1 MSFLNPFLLFGA
13 GAVVIPIVIHLLN
26 KRKFQPVT
34 WAAMRFIK
42 ASLQQNQR
50 RMQIEDLLLLLLR
63 CLLLLLLALA
73 LARPAM
79 RSSSNKV
86 LGQSK
91 VTAVLLLDNSAS
103 MGMSDGVQTRFDKAR
118 KAAEQAIDSLPAGSA
133 VAVFLASDVAQA
145 VISEPTHDLNLARK
159 VVREAQLSDRSSDIY
174 PGIER
179 ALETLRNRLAIRKEI
194 YLFTDGQANGWR
206 QMADVQKI
214 LKKAGQAGSAEE
226 VQAHV
231 VLISDREERNLGVS
245 ALSVVTGLTPANRP
259 LRFEVQVSNHG
270 KHEARDIR
278 VALSVDGEPPSDE
291 VNIPS
296 LPAGSTRGVS
306 VFARFR
312 TEGFH
317 TVTARIAEDRMRGD
331 DQRVLAVR
339 AIREVRALLVDGNPA
354 GEPRETETFFL
365 RHALQPV
372 AAADVENYFI
382 KSTVIPAAEFPDA
395 RLDDY
400 DVVLLAN
407 VPEFPEATVVGVEN
421 YLRRGGGLIIFPGS
435 KINAGFYNTV
445 LFKQHQILPASL
457 GEPRG
462 DAGQEDKFFGL
473 QTKNYDHPIAALW
486 NDPGVGT
493 LGSVRFY
500 RAFDLIPA
508 VEPATTNAPPSA
520 AKSAKAGKGKTPE
533 VNEAKEVGAA
543 RIVLRFAD
551 GAPAIVE
558 RPWGLGR
565 VVLFSSSASTAWN
578 DLPVRP
584 AFLPLMHRTLGSV
597 LNRQDENLNVRVG
610 QGFARRM
617 GGEFLGREAVVVA
630 PTTGKQPVRESRKIE
645 LVGGAPLLQFEGTDR
660 GGAYDVSVKD
670 PAVAMRFAAQPDPT
684 ESSLEELTEEDV
696 KSLGTVAHVLRWSPN
711 LSLREAFE
719 KDRLGAEFWLP
730 LLLLVLACAAG
741 EMYVAQRFSR
751 SK

>member
-26 KRKFQPVT
+26 KRKFQPVV

-79 RSSSNKV
+79 RSSSSKV

-133 VAVFLASDVAQA
+133 AAVFLASDTARPL
-145 VISEPTHDLNLARK
+145 IGEPTHDLNLARK
-159 VVREAQLSDRSSDIY
+159 MVREAQLSDRSSDVY

-206 QMADVQKI
+206 QMADVQKL
-214 LKKAGQAGSAEE
+214 LKKAGQSGSAEE

-259 LRFEVQVSNHG
+259 LRFEVQVTNHG
-270 KHEARDIR
+270 KHEARDVR
-278 VALSVDGEPPSDE
+278 VTLHVDGEPPSDE
-291 VNIPS
+291 VNIPV
-296 LPAGSTRGVS
+296 LPAGATRGVS

-312 TEGFH
+312 SEGFH
-317 TVTARIAEDRMRGD
+317 TVLARIPEDRLRGD

-339 AIREVRALLVDGNPA
+339 AIREIRALLVDGNP
-354 GEPRETETFFL
+354 GSEPRESETFFL

-372 AAADVENYFI
+372 PAAELENYFI
-382 KSTVIPAAEFPDA
+382 KSTIIPAAEFPET

-407 VPEFPEATVVGVEN
+407 VPEFPEATVKGIEN
-421 YLRRGGGLIIFPGS
+421 YLRRGGGLVVFPGS

-457 GEPRG
+457 GEARG
-462 DAGQEDKFFGL
+462 DAGQEEKFFGL
-473 QTKNYDHPIAALW
+473 QTKNYDHPITALW

-493 LGSVRFY
+493 LGSARFF
-500 RAFDLIPA
+500 RAFELTPAAEPA
-508 VEPATTNAPPSA
+508 VTNAPVPGVA
-520 AKSAKAGKGKTPE
+520 AGKAGRDKAA
-533 VNEAKEVGAA
+533 EAKETQEVGAA
-543 RIVLRFAD
+543 RIVVRFAD
-551 GAPAIVE
+551 GTPAVVE

-617 GGEFLGREAVVVA
+617 GGEFLGREAVVTA
-630 PTTGKQPVRESRKIE
+630 PSEKQVMKESRKID
-645 LVGGAPLLQFEGTDR
+645 LVGGAALLQFDNTDR
-660 GGAYDVSVKD
+660 GGAYEVAVKD
-670 PAVAMRFAAQPDPT
+670 PALTLRFAAQPEPA
-684 ESSLEELTEEDV
+684 ESSLEELPEEDV
-696 KSLGTVAHVLRWSPN
+696 KALGAVAHVMRWSPN

>member
-13 GAVVIPIVIHLLN
+13 GAVMIPIVIHLLN
-26 KRKFQPVT
+26 KRKFQPVV

-91 VTAVLLLDNSAS
+91 VTAVVLLDNSAS

-133 VAVFLASDVAQA
+133 AAVFLASDVAKA
-145 VISEPTHDLNLARK
+145 LVAEPTHDLNLARK
-159 VVREAQLSDRSSDIY
+159 LIREAQLSDRASDIY
-174 PGIER
+174 PSIER
-179 ALETLRNRLAIRKEI
+179 ALETLRNRAAIRKEI
-194 YLFTDGQANGWR
+194 FLFTDGQANGWR
-206 QMADVQKI
+206 QMADVQKV
-214 LKKAGQAGSAEE
+214 LKKAGQSGGAEE
-226 VQAHV
+226 VQAHIV
-231 VLISDREERNLGVS
+231 FISDREERNLGVS

-259 LRFEVQVSNHG
+259 LRFEVQVTNHG
-270 KHEARDIR
+270 KQEARDIR
-278 VALSVDGEPPSDE
+278 VSLHVDGEAASDE
-291 VNIPS
+291 VNIPV

-312 TEGFH
+312 SEGFH
-317 TVTARIAEDRMRGD
+317 TVTAKIPEDRLKAD

-339 AIREVRALLVDGNPA
+339 AIREVRVLLVDGNPV

-372 AAADVENYFI
+372 AQADLDNYFI
-382 KSTVIPAAEFPDA
+382 KTTTIPAAEFFET

-407 VPEFPEATVVGVEN
+407 VPEFPEATVVAVEN
-421 YLRRGGGLIIFPGS
+421 YLRHGGGLIVFPGS

-457 GEPRG
+457 GEARG
-462 DAGQEDKFFGL
+462 DAAQDENYFSL
-473 QTKNYDHPIAALW
+473 QTKAYDHPITALW
-486 NDPGVGT
+486 NDPSVGQ
-493 LGSVRFY
+493 LGTAKFF
-500 RAFDLIPA
+500 RAFELTPA
-508 VEPATTNAPPSA
+508 VEAVATNAPT
-520 AKSAKAGKGKTPE
+520 AKATKTKAGKDKTPDTKE
-533 VNEAKEVGAA
+533 TQEVGAA
-543 RIVLRFAD
+543 RIVVRFAD
-551 GAPAIVE
+551 GSPAIVE
-558 RPWGLGR
+558 RAWGLGR

-578 DLPVRP
+578 DFPVRP
-584 AFLPLMHRTLGSV
+584 AFVPLMHRTLGSV

-610 QGFARRM
+610 QSFARRM
-617 GGEFLGREAVVVA
+617 GGEFLGREASVVA
-630 PTTGKQPVRESRKIE
+630 PSVKTPVRESRKIE
-645 LVGGAPLLQFEGTDR
+645 LVGGTPLLQFEGTDR
-660 GGAYDVSVKD
+660 GGTYDVTVND
-670 PAVAMRFAAQPDPT
+670 PAMSLRFAAQPDPA
-684 ESSLEELTEEDV
+684 ESSLEELSEEDV
-696 KSLGTVAHVLRWSPN
+696 KSLGAVAHVLRWSPG
-711 LSLREAFE
+711 LGLREAFE

-730 LLLLVLACAAG
+730 LLLLVLACATG

-751 SK
+751 AK